1 MRTDFTTAEEACQGS
16 DTSPLPCLTGS
27 SRLVAPL
34 GGGKDVIGVGR
45 ETTVAFI
52 GVPYDG
58 AATLGWPGARY
69 APEEVRRQ
77 LAWMRMRVQDGRLYW
92 VDEEREIEW
101 SPAQLHDAG
110 DADVV
115 PHDLMAT
122 LAAARAKTAAETRAG
137 RIPAVVGGDDSILFP
152 AVAGF
157 HDATS
162 GSVAIVHFDAH
173 LDLMDDSPKQGRFSQ
188 SSGMRRALELPRVA
202 ARHSIQVGTRNFNFP
217 SSKRFIDS
225 VGLTEVPAR
234 AVRQR
239 GVAWTLDRIREVTGG
254 ADHMFV
260 AVDIDVLDPAHAPG
274 VGWHEP
280 GGLTSGDLIDMLVA
294 LAPEVD
300 GFALNEVNPMTDHRA
315 QTTILAANLVFQF
328 AVAATARKHA

>member
-1 MRTDFTTAEEACQGS
+1 MS
-16 DTSPLPCLTGS
+16 
-27 SRLVAPL
+27 
-34 GGGKDVIGVGR
+34 R
-45 ETTVAFI
+45 ETVVSFI

-77 LAWMRMRVQDGRLYW
+77 LAWMRMRVQDGRIYW
-92 VDEEREIEW
+92 VDEDREVPWRPE
-101 SPAQLHDAG
+101 QLHDAG

-122 LAAARAKTAAETRAG
+122 LASAREKTAAETRAG

-162 GSVAIVHFDAH
+162 GAIAVVHFDAH

-202 ARHSIQVGTRNFNFP
+202 ARHSVQVGTRNFNFP
-217 SSKRFIDS
+217 SSKQFIDS
-225 VGLTEVPAR
+225 VGLTELPAR
-234 AVRQR
+234 ALRQR
-239 GVAWTLDRIREVTGG
+239 GVAWALERIREATRG
-254 ADHMFV
+254 ADHLFV

-280 GGLTSGDLIDMLVA
+280 GGLTSGDLIDMLVS
-294 LAPEVD
+294 LAPD
-300 GFALNEVNPMTDHRA
+300 AGGFCLNEVNPMTDHRS

-328 AVAATARKHA
+328 AVAAAGRKGT